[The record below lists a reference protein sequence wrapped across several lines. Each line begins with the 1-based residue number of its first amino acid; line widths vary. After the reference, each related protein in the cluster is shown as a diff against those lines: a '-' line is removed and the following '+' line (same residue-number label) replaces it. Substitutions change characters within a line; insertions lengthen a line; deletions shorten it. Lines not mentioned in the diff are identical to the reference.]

1 MKKKLNNKVP
11 PPIVTL
17 ICGLGIYLSRSLFPT
32 YNHASIG
39 IISAL
44 FLSLGIMTL
53 IAAVLFFIKRK
64 TTLSPLQPEKAS
76 SLVVSGV
83 FKHSRNPMYLGL
95 SLILL
100 SVAVQ
105 FNFVGGI
112 LIVFMFIAFIT
123 KFQIIPEEIAME
135 KLFGEEFSRYKKRT
149 RRWI

>member
-1 MKKKLNNKVP
+1 MNNKIP
-11 PPIVTL
+11 PPIVAL

-39 IISAL
+39 IISAI

-53 IAAVLFFIKRK
+53 IVAVLFFIKQK

>member
-1 MKKKLNNKVP
+1 MNNKIP
-11 PPIVTL
+11 PPIVAL
-17 ICGLGIYLSRSLFPT
+17 ICGLGIYLSRSLFPA
-32 YNHASIG
+32 YNHPSIG
-39 IISAL
+39 ITSAL

-53 IAAVLFFIKRK
+53 IAGVLFFIKRK

-100 SVAVQ
+100 SVAIR

-123 KFQIIPEEIAME
+123 KFQIIPEEVAME
-135 KLFGEEFSRYKKRT
+135 KLFGEEFIRYKKRT

>member
-1 MKKKLNNKVP
+1 M
-11 PPIVTL
+11 
-17 ICGLGIYLSRSLFPT
+17 
-32 YNHASIG
+32 SI
-39 IISAL
+39 
-44 FLSLGIMTL
+44 
-53 IAAVLFFIKRK
+53 LFFIKQK

-135 KLFGEEFSRYKKRT
+135 KLFGEEFIRYKKRT